1 MAATLAK
8 GVERKVP
15 GRIFHFWIICLGRVR
30 RKMSGCALRT
40 NPHIKGFYLVLKNDE
55 IIVSR
60 NILNSVVEVS
70 P

>member
-1 MAATLAK
+1 MHLELTHTLK
-8 GVERKVP
+8 D
-15 GRIFHFWIICLGRVR
+15 
-30 RKMSGCALRT
+30 
-40 NPHIKGFYLVLKNDE
+40 FYLVLKNDE

>member
-1 MAATLAK
+1 
-8 GVERKVP
+8 
-15 GRIFHFWIICLGRVR
+15 
-30 RKMSGCALRT
+30 MSGCALRT